1 MKSVMMDVPTQS
13 RGVLLSQDILRTLH
27 CIVLVF
33 SFFGTSLAAQTSAPA
48 VLSIQ
53 KPAGRVLAGDIV
65 RLSFYIGSQ
74 ARPVADLF
82 GLSFEVKYSAPRFVQ
97 PLTPDQVLVG
107 SFLEPDTYSFAR
119 HEPSRN
125 SVALAV
131 SRKLGASGQSGFGE
145 VLVYSFQIAPETPPS
160 TEFCFNLENLAANDS
175 LGNALPVVAGAP
187 LCLQVA
193 DLPIAAAPNP
203 FTPNEDGSNDQIEF
217 QREGG
222 MPVSWTITI
231 MDRNG
236 RVVRLLDSGETRWN
250 GRDEQGREVLP
261 GVYLYQI
268 QNGEEVLAR
277 GVIGLLR

>member
-1 MKSVMMDVPTQS
+1 MNSAMMNALIQS
-13 RGVLLSQDILRTLH
+13 RGVWLAQPSLCTLR

-33 SFFGTSLAAQTSAPA
+33 SLFCPSLNAQTSAPV

-53 KPAGRVLAGDIV
+53 KPAGRVLAGDVV

-74 ARPVADLF
+74 SRPVAGLF
-82 GLSFEVKYSAPRFVQ
+82 GLSFELKYSAPRFVQ

-107 SFLEPDTYSFAR
+107 AFLEPNTYSFAR

-145 VLVYSFQIAPETPPS
+145 VLVYSFQIAPDAPPS

-187 LCLQVA
+187 LCLKVA

-236 RVVRLLDSGETRWN
+236 RVVRRLLSGETRWN
-250 GRDEQGREVLP
+250 GRNEQGREVLP

-268 QNGEEVLAR
+268 QNEEAVLTR

>member
-1 MKSVMMDVPTQS
+1 MNSAMMNALIQS
-13 RGVLLSQDILRTLH
+13 RGVWLAQPSLCTLR

-33 SFFGTSLAAQTSAPA
+33 SLFCPSLNAQTSAPV

-53 KPAGRVLAGDIV
+53 KPARRVLAGDVV

-74 ARPVADLF
+74 SRPVAGLF
-82 GLSFEVKYSAPRFVQ
+82 GLSFELKYSAPRFVQ

-107 SFLEPDTYSFAR
+107 AFLEPNTYSFAR

-145 VLVYSFQIAPETPPS
+145 VLVYSFQIAPDAPPS

-187 LCLQVA
+187 LCLKVA

-236 RVVRLLDSGETRWN
+236 RVVRRLLSGETRWN
-250 GRDEQGREVLP
+250 GRNEQGREVLP

-268 QNGEEVLAR
+268 QNEEAVLTR

>member
-1 MKSVMMDVPTQS
+1 MNSAMMNALIQS
-13 RGVLLSQDILRTLH
+13 RGVWLAQPSLCTLR

-33 SFFGTSLAAQTSAPA
+33 SLFCTSLNAQTSAPA

-53 KPAGRVLAGDIV
+53 KPAGRVLAGDVV

-74 ARPVADLF
+74 SRPVAGLF
-82 GLSFEVKYSAPRFVQ
+82 GLSFELKYSAPRFVQ

-107 SFLEPDTYSFAR
+107 AFLEPNTYSFAR

-145 VLVYSFQIAPETPPS
+145 VLVYSFQIAPDAPPS

-236 RVVRLLDSGETRWN
+236 RVVRRLLNGETRWN
-250 GRDEQGREVLP
+250 GRDEQDREVLP

-268 QNGEEVLAR
+268 QNEEAVLTR